1 MSSRPQSLAPRPSL
15 ALSPVGAR
23 RRFCS
28 PARSWNCSHAVG
40 RYPYLPLTPRRF
52 TRTQPG
58 KLPLAGVRSRRGSA
72 RNGSNDSPIQY
83 DELVIEHDEGAVE
96 IVVYNRA
103 ILLFATDSEVVRRI
117 HEVCCR
123 LEDLTAR
130 QRQSRLPKKCGWHWK
145 RRLTGCQLF

>member
-1 MSSRPQSLAPRPSL
+1 MSSRPRSLASRPSL
-15 ALSPVGAR
+15 AISPVGAR

-40 RYPYLPLTPRRF
+40 RYPYLPSTPRRF

-83 DELVIEHDEGAVE
+83 DELRIEHDQGDVE

-103 ILLFATDSEVVRRI
+103 ILLFTSDSEAVRRI
-117 HEVCCR
+117 RMEW
-123 LEDLTAR
+123 AG
-130 QRQSRLPKKCGWHWK
+130 P
-145 RRLTGCQLF
+145 TGAWVPASL